1 VAAIFLANVAFF
13 ANSPLSSPLLTFVL
27 PMMILYNPLHGMDY
41 ELMINTCEELRI
53 IPSYPYYISSLS
65 LL

>member
-1 VAAIFLANVAFF
+1 LPTRI
-13 ANSPLSSPLLTFVL
+13 LS
-27 PMMILYNPLHGMDY
+27 NPLHGMDY

-53 IPSYPYYISSLS
+53 IFSHPYYISSLS